1 MEDQIE
7 NEMEPASV
15 SSTTVSSLHSAF
27 NMATFTHSQISE
39 ADKTNFEAA
48 TSSVSCFP
56 EAVTS
61 QGETDSQRLIK
72 LDIYIFLI
80 YSLIF
85 RM

>member
-61 QGETDSQRLIK
+61 QGETDSQRLI
-72 LDIYIFLI
+72 
-80 YSLIF
+80 
-85 RM
+85 